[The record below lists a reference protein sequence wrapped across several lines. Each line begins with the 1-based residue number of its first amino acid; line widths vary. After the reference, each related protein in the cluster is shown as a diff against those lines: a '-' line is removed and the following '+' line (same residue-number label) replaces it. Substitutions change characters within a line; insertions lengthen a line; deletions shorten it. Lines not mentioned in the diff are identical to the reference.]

1 MERFFCL
8 IIRDRDGT
16 HRVADELAL
25 ADFGGVE
32 PVAGDFFVRTVVAGD
47 DRQRQVFRVLCRVPK
62 DQRINVLA
70 EWADLPDELIA
81 MIDRKW

>member
-1 MERFFCL
+1 MGLFRL

-32 PVAGDFFVRTVVAGD
+32 PVAGDFYVRTVAAGG
-47 DRQRQVFRVLCRVPK
+47 DRQRQVFRVLCRVLK
-62 DQRINVLA
+62 DQRTNVLA
-70 EWADLPDELIA
+70 EWANSPDDLIA
-81 MIDRKW
+81 MKDCKW